1 VTDSTRA
8 SKRDATGSG
17 AGLSG
22 AGLGSG
28 SAERLTIGKVLT
40 ELSGDFPDV
49 SASKIRY
56 LEAEGL
62 ITPHRTAS
70 GYRTFSPSD
79 VQRLRYIL
87 SAQRDRFWPLKV
99 IGEALDALDRGLTDP
114 DEPRVAPEGALA
126 ADGTDHP
133 GGPSPVPATPGTSR
147 PGRPRPPSPRPD
159 PEVPTAADLLTR
171 HTVSL
176 TGPEVR
182 EATGLDA
189 ETFLALETFGL
200 LQSDASGHFGEDAL
214 AVAAA
219 ARTLSAHGLEARHLR
234 PFRTA
239 ADREIGLAEQV
250 LATRRGKGTRDE
262 RTAEIVSACLAL
274 HVALV
279 RSGLSR

>member
-1 VTDSTRA
+1 MIESSRA
-8 SKRDATGSG
+8 GGESDR
-17 AGLSG
+17 
-22 AGLGSG
+22 
-28 SAERLTIGKVLT
+28 RLTIGKVLA
-40 ELSGDFPDV
+40 ELRDDFPDV
-49 SASKIRY
+49 SASKIRF

-70 GYRTFSPSD
+70 GYRTFSGSD

-114 DEPRVAPEGALA
+114 GDRDDGGGGGAG
-126 ADGTDHP
+126 DSSD
-133 GGPSPVPATPGTSR
+133 VPDATPGTEGAPHGGHTGPYAPPTR
-147 PGRPRPPSPRPD
+147 AGRPRPPSPRPD
-159 PEVPTAADLLTR
+159 PEVPSAASLLER
-171 HTVSL
+171 HTVAL
-176 TGPEVR
+176 TGSEVR
-182 EATGLDA
+182 EATGLDP
-189 ETFLALETFGL
+189 ETFLALETYGL
-200 LQSDASGHFGEDAL
+200 LQTDPSGHYGEDAL

-219 ARTLSAHGLEARHLR
+219 ARTLAAHGLEARHLR

-250 LATRRGKGTRDE
+250 LATRHGQGTRDE
-262 RTAEIVSACLAL
+262 RAAEIVSACLAL

>member
-1 VTDSTRA
+1 MSESSRA
-8 SKRDATGSG
+8 GGESDR
-17 AGLSG
+17 
-22 AGLGSG
+22 
-28 SAERLTIGKVLT
+28 RLTIGKVLA
-40 ELSGDFPDV
+40 ELRDDFPDV
-49 SASKIRY
+49 SASKIRF

-70 GYRTFSPSD
+70 GYRTFSGSD

-114 DEPRVAPEGALA
+114 G
-126 ADGTDHP
+126 DGDDDGSDGEP
-133 GGPSPVPATPGTSR
+133 GGRSAGPAPTPSTDREPPGDRGGPTGPYAPPTR
-147 PGRPRPPSPRPD
+147 AGRPRPPSPRPD
-159 PEVPTAADLLTR
+159 PEVPSAGSLLER
-171 HTVSL
+171 HTVAL
-176 TGPEVR
+176 TGSEVR

-189 ETFLALETFGL
+189 ETFLALETYGL
-200 LQSDASGHFGEDAL
+200 LQSDHSGHFGEDAL

-219 ARTLSAHGLEARHLR
+219 ARTLAAHGLEARHLR

-250 LATRRGKGTRDE
+250 LATRHGQGTRDE
-262 RTAEIVSACLAL
+262 RAAEIVSACLAL